1 MGVQQPKEKAMIAI
15 RMDKYG
21 KEMIRMKKKLLSLC
35 MVAALVL
42 SLFPTASLA
51 SSENSDDSLP
61 FNDVQADDWF
71 YGPVAY
77 AYGQGLMTGTSDDT
91 FSPNLTMTRGMI
103 VSVLYRLE
111 GSPSLSDGN
120 LGYPYE
126 DVHGDD
132 WYAMPVYWAREH
144 GIVSGYSDAH
154 FGPNDP
160 ITREQMA
167 AILHNYSAY
176 KGRDVSASVDLSK
189 YGDAD
194 QVSSWAEKALSWA
207 NAEGLINGMTETTI
221 APQGLATRAQVA
233 AIFQRYLEGETP
245 APDTKTVTLAIG
257 RPDALKQVSVTL
269 DADTDVTPEVLLEA
283 LAKETGWNLSVAV
296 PVTLDADG
304 NAVVAL
310 AEDGSIYGNPPDNQK
325 DDYHVYDVDDWIY
338 TVLNS
343 IDATFKTNG
352 VAGVRFTAPDGGD
365 LCLTNGDIHFALKN
379 DFVWDYDAAYAL
391 NHEEPSTDA

>member
-1 MGVQQPKEKAMIAI
+1 
-15 RMDKYG
+15 
-21 KEMIRMKKKLLSLC
+21 MKKKLLSLC
-35 MVAALVL
+35 LMAALVL

-51 SSENSDDSLP
+51 ADENSQSTPLP
-61 FNDVQADDWF
+61 FNDVSVSDWF
-71 YGPVAY
+71 YDPVCY
-77 AYGQGLMTGTSDDT
+77 AYQQGLMTGTSDDT
-91 FSPNLTMTRGMI
+91 FSPNMAMTRGMI

-111 GSPSLSDGN
+111 GSPALSDGN

-132 WYAMPVYWAREH
+132 WYAMPVYWAREN
-144 GIVSGYSDAH
+144 GIVSGYSDTQ

-176 KGRDVSASVDLSK
+176 KGQDVSARADLSK
-189 YGDAD
+189 YSDAD
-194 QVSSWAEKALSWA
+194 LVSSWAETVLSWA

-233 AIFQRYLEGETP
+233 AIFQRYLEGNTP

-257 RPDALKQVSVTL
+257 RPDAMKQVSVSL
-269 DADTDVTPEVLLEA
+269 DADTDVTPDVLLEV
-283 LAKETGWNLSVAV
+283 LAKETGWNLSVAA
-296 PVTLDADG
+296 PVTMDADG

-310 AEDGSIYGNPPDNQK
+310 AEDGSIYGKPPANQK

-343 IDATFKTNG
+343 IDATFKANG
-352 VAGVRFTAPDGGD
+352 IAGVRFTAPDGGD
-365 LCLTNGDIHFALKN
+365 ISLTNGDVYFALKN

-391 NHEEPSTDA
+391 NHDEASTEA

>member
-1 MGVQQPKEKAMIAI
+1 
-15 RMDKYG
+15 
-21 KEMIRMKKKLLSLC
+21 MKKKLLSLC
-35 MVAALVL
+35 LMAALVL

-51 SSENSDDSLP
+51 ADENSQSTPLP
-61 FNDVQADDWF
+61 FNDVSVSDWF
-71 YGPVAY
+71 YDPVCY
-77 AYGQGLMTGTSDDT
+77 AYQQGLMTGTSDDT
-91 FSPNLTMTRGMI
+91 FSPNMAMTRGMI

-111 GSPSLSDGN
+111 GSPALSDGN

-132 WYAMPVYWAREH
+132 WHAMPVYWAREN
-144 GIVSGYSDAH
+144 GIVSGYSDTQ

-167 AILHNYSAY
+167 AILHNYIAY
-176 KGRDVSASVDLSK
+176 KGQDVSARADLSK
-189 YGDAD
+189 YSDAD
-194 QVSSWAEKALSWA
+194 QVSSWAETVLSWA

-233 AIFQRYLEGETP
+233 AIFQRYLEGNTP

-257 RPDALKQVSVTL
+257 RPDAMKQVSVSL
-269 DADTDVTPEVLLEA
+269 DADTDVTPDVLLEV
-283 LAKETGWNLSVAV
+283 LAKETGWNLSVAA
-296 PVTLDADG
+296 PVTMDADG

-310 AEDGSIYGNPPDNQK
+310 AEDGSIYGKPPANQK

-343 IDATFKTNG
+343 IDATFKANG
-352 VAGVRFTAPDGGD
+352 IAGVRFTAPDGGD
-365 LCLTNGDIHFALKN
+365 ISLTNGDVYFALKN

-391 NHEEPSTDA
+391 NHDEASTEA

>member
-1 MGVQQPKEKAMIAI
+1 
-15 RMDKYG
+15 
-21 KEMIRMKKKLLSLC
+21 MKKKLLSLC
-35 MVAALVL
+35 LMAALVL

-51 SSENSDDSLP
+51 ADENSQSTPLP
-61 FNDVQADDWF
+61 FNDVSVSDWF
-71 YGPVAY
+71 YDPVCY
-77 AYGQGLMTGTSDDT
+77 AYQQGLMTGTSDDT
-91 FSPNLTMTRGMI
+91 FSPNMAMTRGMI

-111 GSPSLSDGN
+111 GSPALSDGN

-132 WYAMPVYWAREH
+132 WYAMPVYWAREN
-144 GIVSGYSDAH
+144 GIVSGYSDTQ

-176 KGRDVSASVDLSK
+176 KGQDVSARADLSK
-189 YGDAD
+189 YSDAD
-194 QVSSWAEKALSWA
+194 QVSSWAETVLSWA

-233 AIFQRYLEGETP
+233 AIFQRYLEGNTP

-257 RPDALKQVSVTL
+257 RPDAMKQVSVSL
-269 DADTDVTPEVLLEA
+269 DADTDVTPDVLLEV
-283 LAKETGWNLSVAV
+283 LAKETGWNLSVAA
-296 PVTLDADG
+296 PVTMDADG

-310 AEDGSIYGNPPDNQK
+310 AEDGSIYGKPPANQK

-343 IDATFKTNG
+343 IDATFKANG
-352 VAGVRFTAPDGGD
+352 IAGVRFTAPDGGD
-365 LCLTNGDIHFALKN
+365 ISLTNGDVYFALKN

-391 NHEEPSTDA
+391 NHDEASTEA

>member
-1 MGVQQPKEKAMIAI
+1 
-15 RMDKYG
+15 
-21 KEMIRMKKKLLSLC
+21 MKKKLLSLC
-35 MVAALVL
+35 LMAALVL

-51 SSENSDDSLP
+51 ADENSQSTPLP
-61 FNDVQADDWF
+61 FNDVSVSDWF
-71 YGPVAY
+71 YDPVAY
-77 AYGQGLMTGTSDDT
+77 AYGQGLMTGTSDNT
-91 FSPNLTMTRGMI
+91 FAPNIAMTRGMI

-111 GSPSLSDGN
+111 GSPTLSDGN

-132 WYAMPVYWAREH
+132 WYAMPVYWAREN
-144 GIVSGYSDAH
+144 GIVSGYSDTQ

-176 KGRDVSASVDLSK
+176 KGQDVSTRADLSK
-189 YGDAD
+189 YSDAD
-194 QVSSWAEKALSWA
+194 QVSSWAETVLSWA

-233 AIFQRYLEGETP
+233 AIFQRYLEEKTP

-257 RPDALKQVSVTL
+257 RPDALKQVSVSL
-269 DADTDVTPEVLLEA
+269 DADTEVTPDVLLEA
-283 LAKETGWNLSVAV
+283 LAKETGWNLSVAT
-296 PVTLDADG
+296 PVTMDADG

-310 AEDGSIYGNPPDNQK
+310 AEDGSIYGKPPANQK

-343 IDATFKTNG
+343 IDATFKANG
-352 VAGVRFTAPDGGD
+352 IAGVRFTAPDGGD
-365 LCLTNGDIHFALKN
+365 ISLTNGDVHFALKN

-391 NHEEPSTDA
+391 NHDEASTEA

>member
-1 MGVQQPKEKAMIAI
+1 
-15 RMDKYG
+15 
-21 KEMIRMKKKLLSLC
+21 MKKKLLSLC
-35 MVAALVL
+35 LMAALVL

-51 SSENSDDSLP
+51 ADENSQSTPLP
-61 FNDVQADDWF
+61 FNDVSVSDWF
-71 YGPVAY
+71 YDPVCY
-77 AYGQGLMTGTSDDT
+77 AYQQGLMTGTSDDT
-91 FSPNLTMTRGMI
+91 FSPNMAMTRGMI

-111 GSPSLSDGN
+111 GSPALSDGN

-132 WYAMPVYWAREH
+132 WYAMPVYWAREN
-144 GIVSGYSDAH
+144 GIVSGYSDTQ

-176 KGRDVSASVDLSK
+176 KGQDVSARADLSK
-189 YGDAD
+189 YSDAD
-194 QVSSWAEKALSWA
+194 QVSSWAETVLSWA

-233 AIFQRYLEGETP
+233 AIFQRYLEGNTP

-257 RPDALKQVSVTL
+257 RPDAMKQVSVSL
-269 DADTDVTPEVLLEA
+269 DADTDVTPDVLLEA
-283 LAKETGWNLSVAV
+283 LAKETGWNLSVAA
-296 PVTLDADG
+296 PVTMDADG

-310 AEDGSIYGNPPDNQK
+310 AEDGSIYGKPPANQK

-343 IDATFKTNG
+343 IDATFKANG
-352 VAGVRFTAPDGGD
+352 IAGVRFTAPDGGD
-365 LCLTNGDIHFALKN
+365 ISLTNGDVYFALKN

-391 NHEEPSTDA
+391 NHDEASTEA

>member
-1 MGVQQPKEKAMIAI
+1 
-15 RMDKYG
+15 
-21 KEMIRMKKKLLSLC
+21 MKKKLLSLC
-35 MVAALVL
+35 LMAALVL

-51 SSENSDDSLP
+51 ADENSQSTPLP
-61 FNDVQADDWF
+61 FNVVSVSEWF
-71 YGPVAY
+71 YDPVCY
-77 AYGQGLMTGTSDDT
+77 AYQQGLMTGTSDDT
-91 FSPNLTMTRGMI
+91 FSPNMAMTRGMI

-111 GSPSLSDGN
+111 GSPALSDGN

-132 WYAMPVYWAREH
+132 WYAMPVYWAREN
-144 GIVSGYSDAH
+144 GIVSGYSDTQ

-176 KGRDVSASVDLSK
+176 KGQDVSARADLSK
-189 YGDAD
+189 YSDAD
-194 QVSSWAEKALSWA
+194 QVSSWAETVLSWA

-233 AIFQRYLEGETP
+233 AIFQRYLEGNTP

-257 RPDALKQVSVTL
+257 RPDAMKQVSVSL
-269 DADTDVTPEVLLEA
+269 DADTDVTPDVLLEV
-283 LAKETGWNLSVAV
+283 LAKETGWNLSVAA
-296 PVTLDADG
+296 PVTMDADG

-310 AEDGSIYGNPPDNQK
+310 AEDGSIYGKPPANQK

-343 IDATFKTNG
+343 IDATFKANG
-352 VAGVRFTAPDGGD
+352 IAGVRFTAPDGGD
-365 LCLTNGDIHFALKN
+365 ISLTNGDVYFALKN

-391 NHEEPSTDA
+391 NHDEASTEA

>member
-1 MGVQQPKEKAMIAI
+1 
-15 RMDKYG
+15 
-21 KEMIRMKKKLLSLC
+21 MKKKLLSLC
-35 MVAALVL
+35 LMAALVL

-51 SSENSDDSLP
+51 ADENSQSTPLP
-61 FNDVQADDWF
+61 FNDVSVSDWF
-71 YGPVAY
+71 YDPVCY
-77 AYGQGLMTGTSDDT
+77 AYQQGLMTGTGDAV
-91 FSPNLTMTRGMI
+91 FSPNMAMTRGMI

-111 GSPSLSDGN
+111 GSPTLSDGN

-132 WYAMPVYWAREH
+132 WYAMPVYWAREN
-144 GIVSGYSDAH
+144 GIVSGYSDTQ

-176 KGRDVSASVDLSK
+176 KGQDVSARADLSK
-189 YGDAD
+189 YSDAD
-194 QVSSWAEKALSWA
+194 QVSSWAETVLSWA

-233 AIFQRYLEGETP
+233 AIFQRYLEGKNP

-257 RPDALKQVSVTL
+257 RPDAMKQVSVTM
-269 DADTDVTPEVLLEA
+269 DADTDVTPDVLLEA
-283 LAKETGWNLSVAV
+283 LAKETGWNLSVAA
-296 PVTLDADG
+296 PVTMDADG

-310 AEDGSIYGNPPDNQK
+310 AEDGSIYGKPPANQK

-343 IDATFKTNG
+343 IDATFKANG
-352 VAGVRFTAPDGGD
+352 IAGVRFTAPDGGD
-365 LCLTNGDIHFALKN
+365 ISLINGDVHFALKN

-391 NHEEPSTDA
+391 NHDEASTEA

>member
-1 MGVQQPKEKAMIAI
+1 
-15 RMDKYG
+15 
-21 KEMIRMKKKLLSLC
+21 MKKKLLSLC
-35 MVAALVL
+35 LMAALVL

-51 SSENSDDSLP
+51 ADENSQSTPLP
-61 FNDVQADDWF
+61 FNDVSVSDWF
-71 YGPVAY
+71 YDPVCY
-77 AYGQGLMTGTSDDT
+77 TYQQGLMTGTGDAV
-91 FSPNLTMTRGMI
+91 FSPNMAMTRGMI

-111 GSPSLSDGN
+111 GSPTLSDGN

-126 DVHGDD
+126 VVHGDD
-132 WYAMPVYWAREH
+132 WYAMPVYWAREN
-144 GIVSGYSDAH
+144 GIVSGYSDTQ

-167 AILHNYSAY
+167 AILHNYSVY
-176 KGRDVSASVDLSK
+176 KGQDVSARADLRK
-189 YGDAD
+189 YSDAD
-194 QVSSWAEKALSWA
+194 QVSSWAETVLSWA

-233 AIFQRYLEGETP
+233 AIFQRYLEGNTP

-257 RPDALKQVSVTL
+257 RPDAMKQVSISL
-269 DADTDVTPEVLLEA
+269 DADTDVTPDVLLEA
-283 LAKETGWNLSVAV
+283 LAKETGWNLSVAA
-296 PVTLDADG
+296 PVTMDADG

-310 AEDGSIYGNPPDNQK
+310 AEDGSIYGKPPANQK

-343 IDATFKTNG
+343 IDATFKANG
-352 VAGVRFTAPDGGD
+352 IAGVRFTAPDGGD
-365 LCLTNGDIHFALKN
+365 ISLTNGDVHFALKN

-391 NHEEPSTDA
+391 NHDEASTEA

>member
-1 MGVQQPKEKAMIAI
+1 
-15 RMDKYG
+15 
-21 KEMIRMKKKLLSLC
+21 MKKKLLSLC
-35 MVAALVL
+35 LMAALVL

-51 SSENSDDSLP
+51 ADENSQSTPLP
-61 FNDVQADDWF
+61 FNDVSVSDWF
-71 YGPVAY
+71 YDPVCY
-77 AYGQGLMTGTSDDT
+77 AYQQGLMTGMGDAV
-91 FSPNLTMTRGMI
+91 FSPNMAMTRGMI

-111 GSPSLSDGN
+111 GSPTLSDGN

-132 WYAMPVYWAREH
+132 WYAMPVYWAREN
-144 GIVSGYSDAH
+144 GIVSGYSDTQ

-176 KGRDVSASVDLSK
+176 KGQDVSARADLSK
-189 YGDAD
+189 YSDAD
-194 QVSSWAEKALSWA
+194 QVSSWAETVLSWA

-233 AIFQRYLEGETP
+233 AIFQRYLEGKTP

-257 RPDALKQVSVTL
+257 RPDAMKQVSVTM
-269 DADTDVTPEVLLEA
+269 DADTDVTPDVLLEA
-283 LAKETGWNLSVAV
+283 LAKETGWNLSVAA
-296 PVTLDADG
+296 PVTMDADG

-310 AEDGSIYGNPPDNQK
+310 AEDGSIYGKPPANQK

-343 IDATFKTNG
+343 IDATFKANG
-352 VAGVRFTAPDGGD
+352 IAGVRFTAPDGGD
-365 LCLTNGDIHFALKN
+365 ISLINGDVHFALKN

-391 NHEEPSTDA
+391 NHDEASTEA

>member
-1 MGVQQPKEKAMIAI
+1 
-15 RMDKYG
+15 
-21 KEMIRMKKKLLSLC
+21 MKKKLLSLC
-35 MVAALVL
+35 LMAALVL

-51 SSENSDDSLP
+51 ADENSQSTPLP
-61 FNDVQADDWF
+61 FNDVSVSDWF
-71 YGPVAY
+71 YDPVCY
-77 AYGQGLMTGTSDDT
+77 VYQQGLMTGTGDAV
-91 FSPNLTMTRGMI
+91 FSPNMAMTRGMI

-111 GSPSLSDGN
+111 GSPTLSDGN

-132 WYAMPVYWAREH
+132 WYAMPVYWAREN
-144 GIVSGYSDAH
+144 GIVSGYSDTQ

-176 KGRDVSASVDLSK
+176 KGQDVSARADLSK
-189 YGDAD
+189 YSDAN
-194 QVSSWAEKALSWA
+194 QVSSWAETVLSWA

-233 AIFQRYLEGETP
+233 AIFQRYLEGNTP

-257 RPDALKQVSVTL
+257 RPDAMKQVSVAL
-269 DADTDVTPEVLLEA
+269 DADTEVTPDVLLEA
-283 LAKETGWNLSVAV
+283 LAKETGWNLSVAA
-296 PVTLDADG
+296 PVTMDADG

-310 AEDGSIYGNPPDNQK
+310 AEDGSIYGKPPANQK

-343 IDATFKTNG
+343 IDATFKANG
-352 VAGVRFTAPDGGD
+352 IAGVRFTAPDGGD
-365 LCLTNGDIHFALKN
+365 ISLTNGDVHFALKN

-391 NHEEPSTDA
+391 NHDEASTEA